1 MIKTEDIPHL
11 ENSTFSTRVVKD
23 IAQNILSFLKSNCTK
38 EGHTY
43 WLFKG
48 AIIWFW
54 IIRWQYYVTLK
65 ACICKWIFLMLFF
78 ESTASG
84 SDIVKLY
91 DLTTLCE
98 EAEEDKCQNPFTLPV
113 AVLLYK

>member
-1 MIKTEDIPHL
+1 MNR
-11 ENSTFSTRVVKD
+11 NSSVFVIS
-23 IAQNILSFLKSNCTK
+23 LCC
-38 EGHTY
+38 
-43 WLFKG
+43 
-48 AIIWFW
+48 
-54 IIRWQYYVTLK
+54 WQVCLDV
-65 ACICKWIFLMLFF
+65 FLMLPF

-98 EAEEDKCQNPFTLPV
+98 EAEEEKCQNPFTLPV

>member
-1 MIKTEDIPHL
+1 MAVL
-11 ENSTFSTRVVKD
+11 CC
-23 IAQNILSFLKSNCTK
+23 L
-38 EGHTY
+38 G
-43 WLFKG
+43 G
-48 AIIWFW
+48 
-54 IIRWQYYVTLK
+54 
-65 ACICKWIFLMLFF
+65 CICNWVYFMLLC

>member
-1 MIKTEDIPHL
+1 M
-11 ENSTFSTRVVKD
+11 F
-23 IAQNILSFLKSNCTK
+23 FL
-38 EGHTY
+38 
-43 WLFKG
+43 
-48 AIIWFW
+48 
-54 IIRWQYYVTLK
+54 
-65 ACICKWIFLMLFF
+65 

-98 EAEEDKCQNPFTLPV
+98 EAEEEKCQNPFTLPV

>member
-1 MIKTEDIPHL
+1 
-11 ENSTFSTRVVKD
+11 
-23 IAQNILSFLKSNCTK
+23 
-38 EGHTY
+38 
-43 WLFKG
+43 
-48 AIIWFW
+48 
-54 IIRWQYYVTLK
+54 
-65 ACICKWIFLMLFF
+65 MLFGGLVLKGYF
-78 ESTASG
+78 SMLLCESTASG